1 MNRPPLR
8 ICFFG
13 DSMVNGTGDDAC
25 LGWVGRACAAAR
37 RGGRDVTC
45 YNLGIR
51 RDTSEDVLI
60 RWESEAKGRLPP
72 EHDGRLV
79 FSFGANDAC
88 PGADGAVRVT
98 PDRTLANA
106 EAILTAAAA
115 WRPTLMVGPL
125 PICDPIVDAR
135 IAELSARFAA
145 LCDRLGIP
153 FLPVIDIASSS
164 EAWAREVASGD
175 GAHPNEQGYALVA
188 EAFMRW
194 DAWQGWMREGSAP
207 SRSPARAFGPGP

>member
-1 MNRPPLR
+1 MTTTPLR

-51 RDTSEDVLI
+51 RDTSADVRR
-60 RWESEAKGRLPP
+60 RWESEAKARLPP

-88 PGADGAVRVT
+88 PGDDGAARVA
-98 PDRTLANA
+98 PDRALAHA

-115 WRPTLMVGPL
+115 WRPTLMVGPF
-125 PICDPIVDAR
+125 PIRDPVVDLR
-135 IAELSARFAA
+135 VAELSARFSA
-145 LCDRLGIP
+145 LCARMGIP
-153 FLPVIDIASSS
+153 FLPVIDIVLAS
-164 EAWAREVASGD
+164 EAWAREVAAGD
-175 GAHPNEQGYALVA
+175 GAHPNEGGYALIA
-188 EAFMRW
+188 ATFS
-194 DAWQGWMREGSAP
+194 AWAPWRAWIEG
-207 SRSPARAFGPGP
+207 RA

>member
-1 MNRPPLR
+1 MATPIR

-51 RDTSEDVLI
+51 RDTSEDVLT
-60 RWESEAKGRLPP
+60 RWESEAKARLLP

-88 PGADGAVRVT
+88 PGADGAARVAS
-98 PDRTLANA
+98 DRALANA
-106 EAILTAAAA
+106 ETILVAAIAS
-115 WRPTLMVGPL
+115 RPTLMVGPF
-125 PICDPIVDAR
+125 PICDPVVDAR
-135 IAELSARFAA
+135 VAELSARFSA
-145 LCDRLGIP
+145 LCARMGIP

-164 EAWAREVASGD
+164 EAWRREVAAGD

-188 EAFMRW
+188 EAFSEWAPWR
-194 DAWQGWMREGSAP
+194 AWIDG
-207 SRSPARAFGPGP
+207 

>member
-1 MNRPPLR
+1 MTQPPLR

-60 RWESEAKGRLPP
+60 RWESEAKARLPP
-72 EHDGRLV
+72 EHEGRLV

-88 PGADGAVRVT
+88 LGADGAVRVT
-98 PDRTLANA
+98 AERAVLNA
-106 EAILTAAAA
+106 EAILTVAMT
-115 WRPTLMVGPL
+115 WRPTLMVGPF
-125 PICDPIVDAR
+125 PVCDPIADIGVAD
-135 IAELSARFAA
+135 LSARFSA
-145 LCDRLGIP
+145 LCARMGIP

-164 EAWAREVASGD
+164 EAWAREVAAGD

-188 EAFMRW
+188 EAFARW
-194 DAWQGWMREGSAP
+194 DAW
-207 SRSPARAFGPGP
+207 RAWIDGP